1 LRGPDPAAAPK
12 FDKPA
17 PHRHL
22 RPAPRFNPPQAY
34 FLLHF
39 WHMEANLNE
48 LELKVLHEIS
58 QVIGQALNLDQA
70 LQAVLAILS
79 DSLAMQRGTV
89 TLKDPETGQLRIC
102 ASHGLSLEEK
112 QPGIYPLDEGVTGLI
127 FRTAQPFVMPDVSQE
142 PLFLNKTRPRD
153 IDKGQI
159 SCMGGPIV
167 LKGVPI
173 GVLSVDRLYG
183 EDIAFEEDIRFLSI
197 VATLIVQFVSLNLQV
212 RAREEHLR
220 QENQSL
226 RVELSEKSHDLVIVG
241 GSAAIKEA
249 RQLIAKVA
257 PVKASV
263 LLIGE
268 SGTGKT
274 LLARVIHAL
283 SPRAKYPFLKI
294 NCASLPENLLE
305 IELFGIEKGAFP
317 GAVRAKPGRLEEADG
332 GSLFLDEV
340 EALSLPL
347 QGKLLRFLQEREFER
362 LGSARTRSVEVRII
376 AAVTT
381 DLTAQVNAGSF
392 REDLSC
398 LLSVFP
404 IRVPPLRDR
413 REDIPP
419 LLDHFMD
426 KVSEEYGR
434 RFYFTQK
441 AQSVLQ
447 QYGWP
452 GNVREMENLVERLCL
467 MVEGSEIGLKDLPAY
482 VSPAGAEASPED
494 QAFLSRLKEMEK
506 REIMA
511 ALERH
516 HWIQSQAAMDLGLT
530 LRQIG
535 YRVKQFGLE
544 RLIKEQR
551 GLNPGGKLR
560 SLNHR

>member
-1 LRGPDPAAAPK
+1 
-12 FDKPA
+12 
-17 PHRHL
+17 
-22 RPAPRFNPPQAY
+22 
-34 FLLHF
+34 
-39 WHMEANLNE
+39 
-48 LELKVLHEIS
+48 
-58 QVIGQALNLDQA
+58 
-70 LQAVLAILS
+70 
-79 DSLAMQRGTV
+79 MQRGAI
-89 TLKDPETGQLRIC
+89 TLKDQETGHLRLC
-102 ASHGLSLEEK
+102 ASHGLSPEAK
-112 QPGIYPLDEGVTGLI
+112 PAGICGLDEGVIGLI
-127 FRTAQPFVMPDVSQE
+127 CRNAQPFVVLAGSQE
-142 PLFLNKTRPRD
+142 PLFLNQTASRN
-153 IDKGQI
+153 IDKSQI
-159 SCMGGPIV
+159 ACVGEPFIHQ
-167 LKGVPI
+167 GVPI

-183 EDIAFEEDIRFLSI
+183 EDIPLEEDIRFLGI
-197 VATLIVQFVSLNLQV
+197 VATLIVQFISLNLQV

-220 QENQSL
+220 QENLSL
-226 RVELSEKSHDLVIVG
+226 RLELSEKSPDLVIVG
-241 GSAAIKEA
+241 ENPAIREA
-249 RQLIAKVA
+249 RQLIKKVA

-263 LLIGE
+263 LLMGE

-274 LLARVIHAL
+274 LFARVIHAS
-283 SPRAKYPFLKI
+283 SPRAQYPFLKI

-305 IELFGIEKGAFP
+305 IELFGIEKGASP

-332 GSLFLDEV
+332 GTLFLDEV
-340 EALSLPL
+340 EALSPPL
-347 QGKLLRFLQEREFER
+347 QAKLLRFLQEREFQR
-362 LGSARTRSVEVRII
+362 LGSARTRSVDVRII
-376 AAVTT
+376 AATT
-381 DLTAQVNAGSF
+381 GDLTALPNAGSF
-392 REDLSC
+392 REDLSY
-398 LLSVFP
+398 LLGVFP

-441 AQSVLQ
+441 AQAVLQ
-447 QYGWP
+447 RHGWS

-467 MVEGSEIGLKDLPAY
+467 MVAGAEIGLKDLPAY
-482 VSPAGAEASPED
+482 VSPAGAPEEPED

-551 GLNPGGKLR
+551 GQGLGGKLK
-560 SLNHR
+560 SLGHR

>member
-1 LRGPDPAAAPK
+1 MD
-12 FDKPA
+12 
-17 PHRHL
+17 
-22 RPAPRFNPPQAY
+22 
-34 FLLHF
+34 
-39 WHMEANLNE
+39 ANLNE

-58 QVIGQALNLDQA
+58 QLIGQALNLDQA
-70 LQAVLAILS
+70 LQAILAILA
-79 DSLAMQRGTV
+79 DSLAMQRGVV
-89 TLKDPETGQLRIC
+89 TLKDPETGHLRIC
-102 ASHGLSLEEK
+102 ASHGLSPEEK
-112 QPGIYPLDEGVTGLI
+112 PPGIYRLNEGVTGLI
-127 FRTAQPFVMPDVSQE
+127 FRTAQPFVIPDESLE
-142 PLFLNKTRPRD
+142 PLFLNKTKSLD
-153 IDKGQI
+153 IDKGRI
-159 SCMGGPIV
+159 SCMGAPII
-167 LKGVPI
+167 LKGAPT

-183 EDIAFEEDIRFLSI
+183 EKIAFADDMRFLSI
-197 VATLIVQFVSLNLQV
+197 VATLIGQFVSLNLQV

-241 GSAAIKEA
+241 ASPAIMEA
-249 RQLIAKVA
+249 RQLIKKLA

-263 LLIGE
+263 LLMGE

-283 SPRAKYPFLKI
+283 SPRARYPFLKI
-294 NCASLPENLLE
+294 NCSSMPENLLE
-305 IELFGIEKGAFP
+305 IELFGMEKGASP
-317 GAVRAKPGRLEEADG
+317 GVVRAKPGRLEEADG

-347 QGKLLRFLQEREFER
+347 QAKLLRFLQEREFER

-376 AAVTT
+376 AATTT
-381 DLTAQVNAGSF
+381 DLTDQVKAGSF
-392 REDLSC
+392 REDLSY
-398 LLSVFP
+398 LLGVFP

-426 KVSEEYGR
+426 KVTAEYGR

-441 AQSVLQ
+441 AQAVLQ
-447 QYGWP
+447 RYGWP
-452 GNVREMENLVERLCL
+452 GNVREMENLVERLCI

-482 VSPAGAEASPED
+482 VSPAGVPAEPED

-560 SLNHR
+560 SLHHR

>member
-1 LRGPDPAAAPK
+1 MDT
-12 FDKPA
+12 
-17 PHRHL
+17 
-22 RPAPRFNPPQAY
+22 
-34 FLLHF
+34 
-39 WHMEANLNE
+39 NLNE

-58 QVIGQALNLDQA
+58 QIIGQALNLDQA
-70 LQAVLAILS
+70 LQALLAILS
-79 DSLAMQRGTV
+79 DSLAMQRGAV
-89 TLKDPETGQLRIC
+89 ILKDPETGHLRIC
-102 ASHGLSLEEK
+102 ASHGLSPEDGP
-112 QPGIYPLDEGVTGLI
+112 PGIDPLDEGVTGLI
-127 FRTAQPFVMPDVSQE
+127 CRTAQPFVVPVGSQE
-142 PLFLNKTRPRD
+142 PLFLNKTKSRD
-153 IDKGQI
+153 LDKGQI
-159 SCMGGPIV
+159 SGMGVAIILQGAPS
-167 LKGVPI
+167 
-173 GVLSVDRLYG
+173 GVLNVDRLYG
-183 EDIAFEEDIRFLSI
+183 EDIALEEDIRFLGV

-212 RAREEHLR
+212 RAREEQLR

-226 RVELSEKSHDLVIVG
+226 RVELSEKSPDLVIVG
-241 GSAAIKEA
+241 GSPAIMEA
-249 RQLIAKVA
+249 RQLIKKVA

-263 LLIGE
+263 LLMGE
-268 SGTGKT
+268 SGIGKT
-274 LLARVIHAL
+274 LFARVIHAL
-283 SPRAKYPFLKI
+283 SPRAQYPFLKI

-305 IELFGIEKGAFP
+305 IELFGIEKGASP

-347 QGKLLRFLQEREFER
+347 QAKLLRFLQEREFQR
-362 LGSARTRSVEVRII
+362 LGSARTRSVDVRII
-376 AAVTT
+376 AATT
-381 DLTAQVNAGSF
+381 EDLTALVNAGFF

-413 REDIPP
+413 REDIPA

-426 KVSEEYGR
+426 QVSEEYGR

-441 AQSVLQ
+441 AQAALQ
-447 QYGWP
+447 RHGWS

-482 VSPAGAEASPED
+482 VCPAGAPAEPAD

-516 HWIQSQAAMDLGLT
+516 HWIQSQAAIDLGLT

-551 GLNPGGKLR
+551 GLGLGGKLK
-560 SLNHR
+560 SIGHR